1 MGLLANLRKKPIVKM
16 IMLGLVA
23 LVIVALLGGGGWFG
37 YRKFQ
42 AMRAAKAQAA
52 QVQNP
57 DGSHGV
63 EEGAEAEE
71 DAEEAGGEEG
81 QGAGPAILV
90 YKNNLNLEG
99 RKNTYLVVE
108 LHILFRDAE
117 LGKRATSDKATA
129 ENSMIRALL
138 LELLSGKSVEEA
150 SDLETRETIRQEIK
164 DKLNEKFAPKP
175 PSPGEKVDKKKKRS
189 KHPIKDV
196 LVVSWAIAQ

>member
-23 LVIVALLGGGGWFG
+23 LMILVVLGGGGWYG

-42 AMRAAKAQAA
+42 AIRAAKALTALG
-52 QVQNP
+52 QNP
-57 DGSHGV
+57 DGLPHG
-63 EEGAEAEE
+63 EGEE
-71 DAEEAGGEEG
+71 DAEEEGEG
-81 QGAGPAILV
+81 HGAGPSILI
-90 YKNNLNLEG
+90 YKNNVNLEG

-138 LELLSGKSVEEA
+138 LDLLSGKSVEEA
-150 SDLETRETIRQEIK
+150 SDIETRETIRLEIK

-175 PSPGEKVDKKKKRS
+175 LAPGEKVDKEKKRP
-189 KHPIKDV
+189 KHPVKDV
-196 LVVSWAIAQ
+196 LVVAWAIAQ

>member
-23 LVIVALLGGGGWFG
+23 LVILAVLGGGGWYG

-42 AMRAAKAQAA
+42 AIRAAKAQAA
-52 QVQNP
+52 LGQNP
-57 DGSHGV
+57 DGLPHG
-63 EEGAEAEE
+63 EGEDDAGE
-71 DAEEAGGEEG
+71 DAEEEGEG
-81 QGAGPAILV
+81 HGAGPAILI
-90 YKNNLNLEG
+90 YKNNVNLEG

-138 LELLSGKSVEEA
+138 LDLLSGKSVEEA
-150 SDLETRETIRQEIK
+150 SDIETRETIRQEIK

-175 PSPGEKVDKKKKRS
+175 LAPGEKVDKEKKRP
-189 KHPIKDV
+189 KRPVKDV
-196 LVVSWAIAQ
+196 LVVAWAIAQ